1 MCENVSLWIVMCDS
15 EEEAGMWQGGVQV
28 QGGVRLE
35 CSRRRSLHVIL
46 LSRKERNQSQ
56 SVQLKIKTMALH
68 STDCYIFTHK
78 SVLSSTSSAS
88 CMATS
93 CASVPPVFELPRA
106 CPRNLTATTHGPA
119 HCITSRH
126 AAEGSAIERIRLVY
140 PE

>member
-106 CPRNLTATTHGPA
+106 CPRKSDSNHTRSSPLHNLTSCRRRFSHRKNSIGVP
-119 HCITSRH
+119 
-126 AAEGSAIERIRLVY
+126 
-140 PE
+140 